1 VCYANAE
8 LGGEA
13 DDSQSTSHII
23 IFALGILVLWRSKKQ
38 TLVAQ
43 WTMQAEMIATAYC
56 KVQLEW
62 L

>member
-1 VCYANAE
+1 VCYTDAN

-13 DDSQSTSHII
+13 ESSKSTLAII

-43 WTMQAEMIATAYC
+43 WRMQAEMIATVYGEF
-56 KVQLEW
+56 QLD
-62 L
+62 